1 MIPYLSSEVYTIHFV
16 LIATMGRIS
25 GLYPS
30 MKSPIDELCW
40 FALQNSQPAVVLWN
54 RSMEEVLVTET
65 QTWLLMMRLCLLA
78 AKTMTRHSYSLSYL
92 QVAREEGVYTL
103 LGQGVEVCPCW
114 EGASEVLCQCF
125 FAIFLQKL
133 FSNKTI
139 NKVATSKDSYSQ

>member
-1 MIPYLSSEVYTIHFV
+1 MLVCSAKFSTSSSALESVH
-16 LIATMGRIS
+16 GR
-25 GLYPS
+25 GLGYRNS
-30 MKSPIDELCW
+30 NVALDDE
-40 FALQNSQPAVVLWN
+40 VVL
-54 RSMEEVLVTET
+54 T
-65 QTWLLMMRLCLLA
+65 LLA
-78 AKTMTRHSYSLSYL
+78 AKTMTPHSYSLSYL